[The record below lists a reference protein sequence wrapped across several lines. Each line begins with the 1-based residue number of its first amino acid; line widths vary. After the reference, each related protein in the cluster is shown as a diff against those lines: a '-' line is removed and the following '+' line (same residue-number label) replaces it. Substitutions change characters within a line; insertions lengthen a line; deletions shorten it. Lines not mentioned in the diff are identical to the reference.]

1 MKKCILL
8 LSVLLSAAL
17 SPVLAAD
24 DLRALTKKMADS
36 RVTFSYSYETVRNG
50 IVMEGGG
57 TVAMQGEAYRMNG
70 NGLEIVSDGTT
81 RWTADAEAKELF
93 IETVDRSAGDYV
105 SNPARLLANI
115 DAAFTPADAGESKF
129 RGRVVQCY
137 LLNPADKGTGI
148 RKLRLYFA
156 DKTLVGAAFILKDG
170 SEAEFVISDLVF
182 AAPGPESDFRFD
194 EKKTDGGWVITDLR

>member
-1 MKKCILL
+1 MKRFF
-8 LSVLLSAAL
+8 LSAVLLAAV
-17 SPVLAAD
+17 VLPAFAAD
-24 DLRALTKKMADS
+24 DLRALTKKLADA
-36 RVTFSYSYETVRNG
+36 RVTFSYAYETVRNG

-57 TVAMQGEAYRMNG
+57 TVAMQGDAYRMNG

-93 IETVDRSAGDYV
+93 IETVDRSAGDFV

-137 LLNPADKGTGI
+137 LLTPADQGTGI

-156 DKTLVGAAFILKDG
+156 NKTLVGAAFILKDG
-170 SEAEFVISDLVF
+170 SEAEFVVSDLVF
-182 AAPGPESDFRFD
+182 AAPGPVSDFRFD
-194 EKKTDGGWVITDLR
+194 EKKTDGGWVVTDLR

>member
-57 TVAMQGEAYRMNG
+57 TVAMQGEAYWMDG

-93 IETVDRSAGDYV
+93 IETVDRSAGDFV

-137 LLNPADKGTGI
+137 LLSPADKGTGI

>member
-36 RVTFSYSYETVRNG
+36 RATFSYSYETVRNG

-93 IETVDRSAGDYV
+93 IETVDRSAGDFV

>member
-57 TVAMQGEAYRMNG
+57 TVAMQGEAYRMDG

-93 IETVDRSAGDYV
+93 IETVDRSAGDFV

>member
-57 TVAMQGEAYRMNG
+57 TVAMQGEAYRMDG

-93 IETVDRSAGDYV
+93 IETVDRSAGDFV

-137 LLNPADKGTGI
+137 LLNPANKGTGI
-148 RKLRLYFA
+148 RELRLYFA

>member
-57 TVAMQGEAYRMNG
+57 TVAMQGEAYRMDG

-93 IETVDRSAGDYV
+93 IETVDRSAGDFV

-148 RKLRLYFA
+148 RELRLYFA

>member
-57 TVAMQGEAYRMNG
+57 TVAMQGEAYRMDG